1 MNPHRRDLMRRWID
15 SISFRTRVVLTLCIA
30 VTTIL
35 IIVRDVDVN
44 ALVALAHSVAY

>member
-1 MNPHRRDLMRRWID
+1 MRRWID
-15 SISFRTRVVLTLCIA
+15 SISCRTRVVLTLCIA

-35 IIVRDVDVN
+35 IIVRDLDVTN